1 MVIINKVVLIGRLTK
16 DPELRFAA
24 GSGMAISRFRVAVNR
39 RKKEDRADFIN
50 CVSFGKTAETIA
62 QYFTKG
68 RPIAIVGHMQTG
80 SYDAQ
85 DGTKRYTTDVAVE
98 SFEFVG
104 SNGQANT
111 QENTQESTP
120 FDGGWDMGED
130 VTPADDMGDCPF

>member
-1 MVIINKVVLIGRLTK
+1 MNKVVLIGRMVA

-39 RKKEDRADFIN
+39 RKKEDGADFIN

-68 RPIAIVGHMQTG
+68 RQIAVAGNIRTG

-104 SNGQANT
+104 SNGQASN
-111 QENTQESTP
+111 QGNTQESTP
-120 FDGGWDMGED
+120 FDGGWDMESD
-130 VTPADDMGDCPF
+130 ITPVDDGDMPF